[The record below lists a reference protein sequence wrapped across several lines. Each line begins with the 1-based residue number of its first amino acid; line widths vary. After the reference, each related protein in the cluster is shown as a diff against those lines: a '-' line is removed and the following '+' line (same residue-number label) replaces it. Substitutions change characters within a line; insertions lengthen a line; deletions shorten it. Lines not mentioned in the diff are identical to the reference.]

1 MKTLLQ
7 GKPWIPPEKTDVRQ
21 TWRQFGWKPTKREPN
36 RPQDMDDYT
45 MTERFDWLSRIGGF
59 K

>member
-7 GKPWIPPEKTDVRQ
+7 GKPWIPPEKTDVKE
-21 TWRQFGWKPTKREPN
+21 TWRQHGWNPVKREPD
-36 RPQDMDDYT
+36 RQQDLDDYT
-45 MTERFDWLSRIGGF
+45 MTERVEWLSMIGGF

>member
-7 GKPWIPPEKTDVRQ
+7 GKPWIPPEKTDVKE
-21 TWRQFGWKPTKREPN
+21 TWRQHGWKPTKREPK
-36 RPQDMDDYT
+36 RQPDLDDYT
-45 MTERFDWLSRIGGF
+45 MTERFDWLSTSGGF